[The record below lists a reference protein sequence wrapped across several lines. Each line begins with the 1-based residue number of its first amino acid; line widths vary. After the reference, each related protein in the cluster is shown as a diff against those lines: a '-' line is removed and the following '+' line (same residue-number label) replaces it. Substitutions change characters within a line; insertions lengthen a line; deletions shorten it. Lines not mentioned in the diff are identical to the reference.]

1 MSRRTDDSENMEIRG
16 MITILPDSFN
26 GDGSLEVSGTV
37 FADNVRSNTDL
48 AGVQIE
54 EILFKESSVNIKN
67 EIIVPSLPVVDSH
80 TFYIKD
86 QLFQSI
92 DSAGK
97 TTIYQPSTT
106 KGDIVSHDGTVQQ
119 RIVVGQNGNV
129 LTADSSS
136 STGLSWKPSI
146 ARGTSSRLNLVN
158 QDDVIV
164 YDASFGN
171 GMALISPCVPNAPGS
186 SFIFSKSSENV
197 GANITTIVQAQS
209 SFGDR
214 LVAKYSSF
222 SSPEIRKDDNSRGNG
237 DYTNIESNSYP
248 KIQAL
253 LPGNASWV
261 DLFPDLTGNFF
272 LSVYSENNEE
282 ACSFLVSKS
291 VASSNAAAISKIAT
305 SPSVSNT
312 LNIQLRW
319 QSSAPLQI
327 RKATISANASPMIIT
342 NNLEY
347 SYVEESVQLTGT
359 ASVNL
364 KSYRIYEKKNMIVS
378 VSSSVLA
385 DSPKTI
391 YFLSKNLRNTGS
403 AKFSVSS
410 PGSGGIGVIVDW
422 NVNSGVSIRK
432 TGNAHDGVYIVR
444 VVK

>member
-1 MSRRTDDSENMEIRG
+1 
-16 MITILPDSFN
+16 
-26 GDGSLEVSGTV
+26 
-37 FADNVRSNTDL
+37 
-48 AGVQIE
+48 
-54 EILFKESSVNIKN
+54 
-67 EIIVPSLPVVDSH
+67 
-80 TFYIKD
+80 
-86 QLFQSI
+86 
-92 DSAGK
+92 
-97 TTIYQPSTT
+97 
-106 KGDIVSHDGTVQQ
+106 
-119 RIVVGQNGNV
+119 
-129 LTADSSS
+129 
-136 STGLSWKPSI
+136 
-146 ARGTSSRLNLVN
+146 
-158 QDDVIV
+158 
-164 YDASFGN
+164 
-171 GMALISPCVPNAPGS
+171 MALISPCVPNAPGS

-197 GANITTIVQAQS
+197 GSNITTIVQAQS
-209 SFGDR
+209 SFGAR

-222 SSPEIRKDDNSRGNG
+222 SSPEIRKDENSRGNG

-253 LPGNASWV
+253 LPGDASWV

-272 LSVYSENNEE
+272 LSVYSENSEE

-291 VASSNAAAISKIAT
+291 VASSNAGAITKIAT

-312 LNIQLRW
+312 LNLQLRW

-327 RKATISANASPMIIT
+327 RKATISGIASAMIIT

-347 SYVEESVQLTGT
+347 SYVEENVQLTGT

-378 VSSSVLA
+378 VSSSVLI

-410 PGSGGIGVIVDW
+410 PGTSAVNVVVDW
-422 NVNSGVSIRK
+422 NINSGVSIRK
-432 TGNAHDGVYIVR
+432 TGNAHDGIYTVR